1 MLIESINSCIY
12 FPIYGYE
19 GNIYTFYVPCFQ
31 STQVTI
37 SGSVVT
43 PIIGE
48 VRTRPTYE
56 VKSVYLFKLTQ
67 RESIISDE
75 VQRRLLS
82 ERGHS

>member
-19 GNIYTFYVPCFQ
+19 GNIYTFYVSCFQ

-56 VKSVYLFKLTQ
+56 VKSVHLFKLTQ
-67 RESIISDE
+67 QESIISDE
-75 VQRRLLS
+75 VQRLLLS

>member
-1 MLIESINSCIY
+1 MLIESINSGIY
-12 FPIYGYE
+12 FPIYRYE

-37 SGSVVT
+37 SGSVVI
-43 PIIGE
+43 PIIRE
-48 VRTRPTYE
+48 IRTRPTYE
-56 VKSVYLFKLTQ
+56 VKSVHLFKLTQ
-67 RESIISDE
+67 QESIISDE

>member
-1 MLIESINSCIY
+1 M
-12 FPIYGYE
+12 
-19 GNIYTFYVPCFQ
+19 
-31 STQVTI
+31 TI

-56 VKSVYLFKLTQ
+56 VKSVHLFKLTQ